1 MMKRIIV
8 FLLIIVMCFSFFV
21 ACKDKEEDVSFDSGD
36 TTESTSDNTSD
47 TENVELEPV
56 DTTKRVSFFAV
67 GDNIIHEC
75 VYLDAMTVATSVGA
89 PTQYYFENMYS
100 EIKSDITSADIAFVN
115 AEGPLNPEYRPS
127 GYPSFNAPAEAG
139 SALVNV
145 GFDVINLANNHM
157 LDFNK
162 GHGLQ
167 GTIDYWKE
175 KEVVTLGGHES
186 CDDYNN
192 IRIISKNGID
202 IAILS
207 YTYGTNGIKLGS
219 DTPDIYIPYINDS
232 EIERQIGEAKGK
244 ADVVLV
250 SMHWGDE
257 NSFEPNGEQKRLAK
271 LIADCGAD
279 AIIGHHSHT
288 IQPVEWLEGK
298 NGNKTLVIYS
308 LGNILHTQ
316 LKSYNLVGGAVAFDI
331 VAEENE
337 KPYIENVVFTPT
349 VCHYTANTAVL
360 DSLDYYKRENLKIY
374 YLSDYTEGLAKNH
387 GSQHWNKF
395 DLSTLKGYVADTISE
410 EFLPESYK

>member
-1 MMKRIIV
+1 MKRFLSI
-8 FLLIIVMCFSFFV
+8 LLIAVMCFSVLV
-21 ACKDKEEDVSFDSGD
+21 ACKDKEKEELPPADDTEEQASDSVSE
-36 TTESTSDNTSD
+36 TES
-47 TENVELEPV
+47 VELEPV
-56 DTTKRVSFFAV
+56 DTTKRISFFAV

-75 VYLDAMTVATSVGA
+75 VYLDAMTVATTVGA

-100 EIKSDITSADIAFVN
+100 EIKKDVKSADVSFIN
-115 AEGPLNPEYRPS
+115 AEGPLNPEYKPN

-139 SALVNV
+139 TALVNV

-167 GTIDYWKE
+167 GTIDYWNE
-175 KEVVTLGGHES
+175 KEVLTVGGYENKA
-186 CDDYNN
+186 DYDN
-192 IRIISKNGID
+192 IRIITKKGVD

-207 YTYGTNGIKLGS
+207 YTYGTNGIKLGA
-219 DTPDIYIPYINDS
+219 DTPDLYIPYINDG
-232 EIERQIGEAKGK
+232 EIKRQIAEAKAK

-257 NSFEPNGEQKRLAK
+257 NKFEPNAEQKRLAK

-288 IQPVEWLEGK
+288 IQPIEWLEGK
-298 NGNKTLVIYS
+298 DGNKTLVIYS

-316 LKSYNLVGGAVAFDI
+316 LKSYNIVGGAVSFDI
-331 VAEENE
+331 VVEED
-337 KPYIENVVFTPT
+337 KSPCIENVVFTPT

-374 YLSDYTEGLAKNH
+374 YLSDYTEELAKEH
-387 GSQHWNKF
+387 GSQYWNNF
-395 DLSTLKGYVADTISE
+395 DLSTLKGYVTDTISK
-410 EFLPESYK
+410 EFLPDDFGG

>member
-1 MMKRIIV
+1 MKRIIA
-8 FLLIIVMCFSFFV
+8 FLLIIVMCFSVLV
-21 ACKDKEEDVSFDSGD
+21 ACKDKEEDVSSDSGD
-36 TTESTSDNTSD
+36 ATDNVSDSTSD
-47 TENVELEPV
+47 TESVELEPV

-75 VYLDAMTVATSVGA
+75 VYLDAMTVASSVGA
-89 PTQYYFENMYS
+89 PTQYYFENMYAD
-100 EIKSDITSADIAFVN
+100 IKKDVKAADIAFVN
-115 AEGPLNPEYRPS
+115 AEGPLNPEYKPN

-162 GHGLQ
+162 GSGLQ
-167 GTIDYWKE
+167 ETIDYWNE

-186 CDDYNN
+186 REDYNN

-207 YTYGTNGIKLGS
+207 YTYGTNGIKLGA
-219 DTPDIYIPYINDS
+219 DTSNIYIPYINDS
-232 EIERQIGEAKGK
+232 EIERQIGEARGK
-244 ADVVLV
+244 ADVVMV

-271 LIADCGAD
+271 LIADRGAD

-298 NGNKTLVIYS
+298 DGNKTLVIYS

-316 LKSYNLVGGAVAFDI
+316 LKSYNLVGGAVTFDI
-331 VAEENE
+331 VKEEE
-337 KPYIENVVFTPT
+337 GSPYIENVVFTPT

-374 YLSDYTEGLAKNH
+374 YLSDYTEELAKEH
-387 GSQHWNKF
+387 GSQYWNKF
-395 DLSTLKGYVADTISE
+395 DLATLKGYVADTISE
-410 EFLPESYK
+410 EFLPDSYK